1 MKVYTISGGIGSG
14 KSIVCKIFE
23 SLNVPVFYADQRA
36 KVIVNTDI
44 QLRKEIKELFGKESY
59 DQDSNYNAKFVASQ
73 VFGNP
78 QALKMLNE
86 LIHPKVQEDFEKWLK
101 LHKNNLF
108 VLKEAAILTKEA
120 LAKSKVIYV
129 TAPAELRIQRVL
141 QRDSFRN
148 VDSIK
153 KIMENQFTENEYQQ
167 VADFVIVND
176 GVSMIIPQ
184 VLALHKKL
192 SGL

>member
-59 DQDSNYNAKFVASQ
+59 DQDSNYNPKFVASQ

-101 LHKNNLF
+101 LYKNNLF
-108 VLKEAAILTKEA
+108 VLKEAAILTKESIV
-120 LAKSKVIYV
+120 KSKVIYV
-129 TAPAELRIQRVL
+129 NAPVELRIQRVL

-153 KIMENQFTENEYQQ
+153 KIIENQLTENEYQK

-176 GVSMIIPQ
+176 GVSLIIPQ